1 MTNPDQPTLPAQSA
15 AEPLQETMP
24 MRGVPLAAPTVPAQ
38 PAQRPA
44 ATPYVPPALPPHPAP
59 RPRALPPRRAGLPR
73 RWGLW
78 LLAAG
83 SAFGVVVLIMLSVG
97 VAAVSANVLPGVS
110 VGGLRV
116 GGLSLEQATRLIAE
130 QSHRVTLT
138 AHGQTWRVPAAE
150 LGLAVDV
157 RASAQRA
164 FNAGRSDGDFWQA
177 LLGRVSIPLVVT
189 FDVPTA
195 EAYLLAN
202 QDSFS
207 VPPVDASVAFVDGDV
222 QALPAQEGRALDVQ
236 GTLAVIVTNPAAA
249 LEAPLALVTQP
260 VLPQVLD
267 VTPALNAA
275 RALLSSPL
283 ELRVYDPVTDASITW
298 SAPPQQWG
306 QWLTAVSD
314 PASPIGLRLALA
326 EAPLIDFLTAQA
338 AVFDASRTI
347 DVPQAVA
354 EVQAALAQGDPRR
367 ATIQVKH
374 LPRQYRVQAGETLTS
389 IAWNVGIPY
398 PYIQQ
403 ANGGR
408 DRFSAGE
415 VITLPPADSFLL
427 FPPIPHKRIVV
438 SISRQRVWVYEN
450 GQLLHEWVASTG
462 INDSPTWPGIYQ
474 VILRERNAYAGNW
487 DLWMPYFVGVYRPIP
502 GADFTNG
509 FHGFPTRGGGQI
521 LWENSLGRRVTY
533 GCILINNQNA
543 AWLFNWAEEGVVVE
557 IQG

>member
-1 MTNPDQPTLPAQSA
+1 
-15 AEPLQETMP
+15 
-24 MRGVPLAAPTVPAQ
+24 MRSVPLAAP
-38 PAQRPA
+38 RRA
-44 ATPYVPPALPPHPAP
+44 ATPYMPPAPPMRPAA
-59 RPRALPPRRAGLPR
+59 RPLPPRPARLPR
-73 RWGLW
+73 RWGMW

-83 SAFGVVVLIMLSVG
+83 GAFSLMLLIAAGVVV
-97 VAAVSANVLPGVS
+97 AAISANVLPGVV
-110 VGGLRV
+110 VGGVRV
-116 GGLSLEQATRLIAE
+116 GGLTLEQATRLLGE
-130 QSHRVTLT
+130 QSYRVTLT
-138 AHGQTWRVPAAE
+138 ADGQTWRVPAAE
-150 LGLAVDV
+150 LGLKVDV

-164 FNAGRSDGDFWQA
+164 FDAGRADGNFWQA
-177 LLGRVSIPLVVT
+177 VLGRVRVPLVVAL
-189 FDVPTA
+189 DVPAA

-202 QDSFS
+202 QDQFS
-207 VPPVDASVAFVDGDV
+207 LAPVDASVVFVNGDV
-222 QALPAQEGRALDVQ
+222 QALPAQAGRALDVQ
-236 GTLAVIVTNPAAA
+236 GTLARLVADPAAA
-249 LEAPLALVTQP
+249 LESELPLVMQP
-260 VLPQVLD
+260 TFPQVLD

-283 ELRVYDPVTDASITW
+283 ALRVYDPVTDASITW

-314 PASPIGLRLALA
+314 PASPLGLRFALA

-354 EVQAALAQGDPRR
+354 AVQAALAQGDPRL

-374 LPRQYRVQAGETLTS
+374 LPRQYRVQAGETLTG

-408 DRFSAGE
+408 DQFSAGE

-450 GQLLHEWVASTG
+450 GQLLHEWAASTG
-462 INDSPTWPGIYQ
+462 IDDSPTWPGVYQ

-502 GADFTNG
+502 GAAFTNG

-557 IQG
+557 IQP

>member
-1 MTNPDQPTLPAQSA
+1 MRSA
-15 AEPLQETMP
+15 PP
-24 MRGVPLAAPTVPAQ
+24 AAPNA
-38 PAQRPA
+38 
-44 ATPYVPPALPPHPAP
+44 PAP
-59 RPRALPPRRAGLPR
+59 RPRGYAAPRPYVPSAPRPARRWLPRRPVRAPR

-78 LLAAG
+78 LLIGG
-83 SAFGVVVLIMLSVG
+83 STLVLTLTLFMGLLL
-97 VAAVSANVLPGVS
+97 AVISARVLPGVS
-110 VGGLRV
+110 VGGVRV
-116 GGLSLEQATRLIAE
+116 GGQTTEQVTRLLG
-130 QSHRVTLT
+130 QQTYHVTLR
-138 AHGQTWRVPAAE
+138 AGDQTWRVPAAE
-150 LGLAVDV
+150 LGLRVDA

-164 FNAGRSDGDFWQA
+164 FDVGRVEGDFWQA
-177 LLGRVSIPLVVT
+177 LLGRVSVPLVVS
-189 FDVPTA
+189 FDIPTA

-202 QDSFS
+202 QADYST
-207 VPPVDASVAFVDGDV
+207 PPVDASVVFVNGDV
-222 QALPAQEGRALDVQ
+222 QAAPPQIGHVLDVQ
-236 GTLAVIVTNPAAA
+236 ATLARLLSDPAAA
-249 LEAPLALVTQP
+249 LTQGLELVTTP
-260 VLPQVLD
+260 VMPQLTD

-283 ELRVYDPVTDASITW
+283 ALRVYDPVTDASVIW

-314 PASPIGLRLALA
+314 PTSPIGLRLTLA

-338 AVFDASRTI
+338 SVFDASRTI
-347 DVPQAVA
+347 DVLQAVA
-354 EVQAALAQGDPRR
+354 AVQAALAQGDPTR
-367 ATIQVKH
+367 AVILVKH
-374 LPRQYRVQAGETLTS
+374 LPRQYRVQAGDTLTS

-408 DRFSAGE
+408 DRFNVGE

-427 FPPIPHKRIVV
+427 LPPIPSKRIVV
-438 SISRQRVWVYEN
+438 SISRQRMWVYEN
-450 GQLLHEWVASTG
+450 GQLLHEWLVSTG
-462 INDSPTWPGIYQ
+462 IPDSPTWPGVYQ

-487 DLWMPYFVGVYRPIP
+487 NLWMPYFVGVYRPIP
-502 GADFTNG
+502 GAAFTNG

-557 IQG
+557 IQP